1 MTKKELLKLNG
12 MTITRPKFK
21 EALYSNDVRSYR
33 MVSAYSTYTSV
44 YSLTLNSGEIVSV
57 YVLDETCKR
66 GDII

>member
-1 MTKKELLKLNG
+1 MTKNELNG

-21 EALYSNDVRSYR
+21 E
-33 MVSAYSTYTSV
+33 AYSTYTSV